1 MKRLSRKGYQ
11 KVNEINAQYNI
22 TFYEITSDEEFEE
35 FYYLAKE
42 IHQESKIP
50 EGIYNIIE
58 TIWENIHWPLK
69 IAVFIFSNNI
79 LIKTRFH
86 ANIGIWKVR
95 NNNGLLNRSIDIY
108 NIILYTIIRL
118 INTYKNLRSG

>member
-42 IHQESKIP
+42 MHQEDRIP

-58 TIWENIHWPLK
+58 TIREN
-69 IAVFIFSNNI
+69 VS
-79 LIKTRFH
+79 
-86 ANIGIWKVR
+86 
-95 NNNGLLNRSIDIY
+95 
-108 NIILYTIIRL
+108 
-118 INTYKNLRSG
+118 